1 MPPPP
6 DTYEAR
12 YARLLTDYCLE
23 LEAGDKLFVNTT
35 TLALPLVEEV
45 YRAALRRGAHVTVD
59 LEWEG
64 RTRTY
69 LDEASDE
76 QLAYI
81 NPLKRAAFEDFDA
94 YLAIKAPF
102 NLRAMAG
109 APSDKQALR
118 AKATKSLNETYFR
131 RTGTRELR
139 RNLCQYPT
147 QAAAQEAGMSLAD
160 YRAFV
165 FGACKLDAPDP
176 TEAWL
181 EVRERQQ
188 AVVDMLNAHT
198 TFRYRNAH
206 SDITFSTEGR
216 TWINSDGQTNM
227 PSGEVYTSPVEDSV
241 EGHIH
246 FDYPAVR
253 AGHEVEGV
261 TLTVERGEIVEWEA
275 RRGKDYLDK
284 IFKIP
289 GTRRFG
295 EAAIG
300 TNYDIGRLTRN
311 MLFDEK
317 IGGTVHMAIGQS
329 YKQCGGMNESSV
341 HWDLLAGMREG
352 GEVVA
357 DGEVVYRDGAFL
369 GYHL

>member
-1 MPPPP
+1 MPL
-6 DTYEAR
+6 DTYEVR
-12 YARLLTDYCLE
+12 YARLLTEYCLE
-23 LEAGDKLFVNTT
+23 LTPGDKLFVSTT

-45 YRAALRRGAHVTVD
+45 YRAALRRGAHVEVD
-59 LEWEG
+59 LAWRGRG
-64 RTRTY
+64 RTF
-69 LDEASDE
+69 LEEASDE
-76 QLAYI
+76 QLAYVS
-81 NPLKRAAFEDFDA
+81 PLRRTAFEDFDA

-109 APSDKQALR
+109 APADKQAKR
-118 AKATKSLNETYFR
+118 SEATKALNEIYFR

-147 QAAAQEAGMSLAD
+147 SAAAQEAGMSLAE
-160 YRAFV
+160 YRGFV

-176 TEAWL
+176 TAAWL
-181 EVRERQQ
+181 QVRERQQ
-188 AVVDMLNAHT
+188 AVVDRLNAHT
-198 TFRYRNAH
+198 TFRYRNAE

-241 EGHIH
+241 EGRIH

-261 TLTVERGEIVEWEA
+261 TLTVERGEIVGWEA
-275 RRGKDYLDK
+275 RRGKGYLDEV
-284 IFKIP
+284 FARP

-300 TNYDIGRLTRN
+300 TNYDIDRLTRN

-329 YKQCGGMNESSV
+329 YKQCGGKNESPV
-341 HWDLLAGMREG
+341 HWDLLAGMRDG
-352 GEVVA
+352 GEVLA
-357 DGEVVYRDGAFL
+357 DGEVIYRDGRFL
-369 GYHL
+369 DYEL